1 MATNARNSGVS
12 FKPLLELTETEAD
25 NSKCLKKFVNKG
37 QTKSDPDFFWKN
49 LTQAACMSWKHTSF
63 A

>member
-25 NSKCLKKFVNKG
+25 NSKCLKKFV
-37 QTKSDPDFFWKN
+37 
-49 LTQAACMSWKHTSF
+49 LR
-63 A
+63 